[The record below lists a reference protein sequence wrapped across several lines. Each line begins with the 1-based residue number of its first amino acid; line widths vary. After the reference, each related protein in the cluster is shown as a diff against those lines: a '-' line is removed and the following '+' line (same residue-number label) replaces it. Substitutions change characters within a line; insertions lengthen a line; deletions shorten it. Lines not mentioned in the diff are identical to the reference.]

1 MQRSVPLIVLAS
13 ASAVFADDMA
23 ARLRRQGN
31 VVYVTHSPEGCL
43 RVATSVAPDM
53 VLIDP
58 AFPPRLERL
67 LRAHPATAHAQILHL
82 VHDSLRPRPAARVAH
97 AA

>member
-1 MQRSVPLIVLAS
+1 MVQRSVPLIVIAS
-13 ASAVFADDMA
+13 ASAEYANEVA

-31 VVYVTHSPEGCL
+31 IVYVTHSPEGCL

-58 AFPPRLERL
+58 AFPQRVERL
-67 LRAHPATAHAQILHL
+67 LRAHPGTAQTQVLHL
-82 VHDSLRPRPAARVAH
+82 TRDSGVSPTIHIAH

>member
-1 MQRSVPLIVLAS
+1 MERSIPLIVIAS
-13 ASAVFADDMA
+13 ASAEFAYEVA

-58 AFPPRLERL
+58 GFPPRLERL
-67 LRAHPATAHAQILHL
+67 LRAHPGIAQTQILHL
-82 VHDSLRPRPAARVAH
+82 TRDSGVRAHIQVAH

>member
-13 ASAVFADDMA
+13 ASASFANDVA

-31 VVYVTHSPEGCL
+31 IVYITHSPEGCL
-43 RVATSVAPDM
+43 RVATSVAPDV

-67 LRAHPATAHAQILHL
+67 LRAHPMIAQTQILHL
-82 VHDSLRPRPAARVAH
+82 TRDSLAQPAIAVAH

>member
-1 MQRSVPLIVLAS
+1 MQRSVPLIVIAS
-13 ASAVFADDMA
+13 ASAEFANEVA

-58 AFPPRLERL
+58 AFPQRLERL
-67 LRAHPATAHAQILHL
+67 LRAHPGSAQTQILHL
-82 VHDSLRPRPAARVAH
+82 TRDSGVRPAIRVAH